1 MAFARRR
8 LDFPFGEI
16 PWRRQ
21 GEIGFVMY
29 RRISAVG
36 AGGRRESVVAEVLGV
51 WGALRSCRIM
61 MQISN
66 RPTEER
72 AGEPEARAFERVG
85 CRRLVA
91 LYSFQEAD
99 GSPLCSD
106 KSAGGTTDW
115 SAVIGADKA
124 APRLARER
132 IVARRRDLAPQIAAL
147 NAMAP
152 GFTPGAIF

>member
-1 MAFARRR
+1 
-8 LDFPFGEI
+8 LKG
-16 PWRRQ
+16 
-21 GEIGFVMY
+21 
-29 RRISAVG
+29 
-36 AGGRRESVVAEVLGV
+36 
-51 WGALRSCRIM
+51 
-61 MQISN
+61 
-66 RPTEER
+66 
-72 AGEPEARAFERVG
+72 VG

-91 LYSFQEAD
+91 AYSFQEVD

-124 APRLARER
+124 APRLARAM
-132 IVARRRDLAPQIAAL
+132 VARRRDLAPQIAAL